1 MLWSIVN
8 LFTQNFFFIMLS
20 FILRWLALFFFRD
33 FFFSSQAFISVNEL
47 DNQQSSWETFYLDS
61 FQLFYYM
68 LLAKRYVNYCLYLIK
83 SFHQVTDYTHYS
95 GPFCCHLREE
105 KFTWQ
110 QSFIIHHYLEQEAW
124 SPTLNKSAWND
135 SQKPLTQTI
144 DTMLIYY
151 ERKQTFISVS

>member
-1 MLWSIVN
+1 M
-8 LFTQNFFFIMLS
+8 
-20 FILRWLALFFFRD
+20 
-33 FFFSSQAFISVNEL
+33 
-47 DNQQSSWETFYLDS
+47 
-61 FQLFYYM
+61 
-68 LLAKRYVNYCLYLIK
+68 NYCLYLIK

-151 ERKQTFISVS
+151 KRKQTFISVSLITCCYLCLSTSSWMLGTTAGYNSTCSSSPYNYFDSGYHQGSSNSQHSCPSCHINPFLRWLIGG